1 MSSIVRLVF
10 LNVEAP
16 AKNKI
21 CSIVSRA
28 VESFEVK
35 ALPNIKECMQDI
47 FLCSPY
53 MGFTMCHFNNSY
65 TTSQTTVIH
74 PSI

>member
-28 VESFEVK
+28 VQSFEVK
-35 ALPNIKECMQDI
+35 ALPNTKERMQD
-47 FLCSPY
+47 FFSV
-53 MGFTMCHFNNSY
+53 FTIY
-65 TTSQTTVIH
+65 GIH
-74 PSI
+74 NVSF